1 MFGFRTP
8 SAANENG
15 QGMVHSL
22 VETKKTDAAESPQG
36 FRHAGLLCNS
46 RPDNHRAAISSSLP
60 NRWKMNRYTDSIANG
75 TFFIIRTRCPDV
87 KGRCGYFPLVP
98 SLRRLRTRRTHPA
111 HSAGALT
118 RRTHPV
124 ELIESRSYSP
134 PSTSSLYRSSE
145 PIRRC
150 IAARNTNTPNCLKKK
165 PRKKLV
171 SQLSRVRTDV

>member
-60 NRWKMNRYTDSIANG
+60 NRWKMNRHTDSIANG

-98 SLRRLRTRRTHPA
+98 SLRRLRTRRTQPA
-111 HSAGALT
+111 LSPGALT
-118 RRTHPV
+118 HRTQ
-124 ELIESRSYSP
+124 
-134 PSTSSLYRSSE
+134 SSS
-145 PIRRC
+145 
-150 IAARNTNTPNCLKKK
+150 
-165 PRKKLV
+165 
-171 SQLSRVRTDV
+171 